1 MLFPYR
7 AADIVPVGNQR
18 AIVLPCAAQLV
29 GQQPFVERDRHA
41 FDGLVAEHERATAFL
56 GHAFERRQ
64 EPGFELAVGEVGF
77 GGVTAALGLG
87 VTGEMLGAGQDRVLR
102 QFLTGLGTALIA
114 LDHGG
119 GEFAD
124 QHRVF
129 AESLIHTPPTGVA
142 GDAQHRRERP
152 VHAGAGDL
160 FGGGAAS
167 GFDFGGVP
175 ADGHAE
181 LGGEDRGAGPEGVS
195 MDAVIS
201 DNQRDAQT
209 RLLIDG
215 LGGTR

>member
-1 MLFPYR
+1 M
-7 AADIVPVGNQR
+7 
-18 AIVLPCAAQLV
+18 
-29 GQQPFVERDRHA
+29 
-41 FDGLVAEHERATAFL
+41 
-56 GHAFERRQ
+56 
-64 EPGFELAVGEVGF
+64 GEVRF
-77 GGVTAALGLG
+77 GGVAAALGFG
-87 VTGEMLGAGQDRVLR
+87 IAGEMFGAGQDCVLW
-102 QFLTGLGTALIA
+102 QSLTGLGTALIA

-129 AESLIHTPPTGVA
+129 AEGLVHAAPTGVA
-142 GDAQHRRERP
+142 GDAQHRGERP

-160 FGGGAAS
+160 FGGGTA
-167 GFDFGGVP
+167 GGLDLVRIP
-175 ADGHAE
+175 ADSHAE
-181 LGGEDRGAGPEGVS
+181 LGRENSGARPEGVS

>member
-1 MLFPYR
+1 M
-7 AADIVPVGNQR
+7 
-18 AIVLPCAAQLV
+18 
-29 GQQPFVERDRHA
+29 
-41 FDGLVAEHERATAFL
+41 
-56 GHAFERRQ
+56 
-64 EPGFELAVGEVGF
+64 GEVGF

-102 QFLTGLGTALIA
+102 QGLAGLGAALVA

-124 QHRVF
+124 QHRVL
-129 AESLIHTPPTGVA
+129 AKGLVHAAPTGVA
-142 GDAQHRRERP
+142 GDAQHRRKRP
-152 VHAGAGDL
+152 MYAGTRDL
-160 FGGGAAS
+160 LGGGAA
-167 GFDFGGVP
+167 GGLDLVRIP
-175 ADGHAE
+175 ADSHAE
-181 LGGEDRGAGPEGVS
+181 LGRENSGARPEGVS